1 MSEKEKNFCIYAGYN
16 KKSRIRP
23 DVFEQIKSLSSKYS
37 IIYIVSAEDS
47 IKQDPLY
54 FEILKLTSKTI
65 IRNNLGYDFGS
76 WKTGINFLGEK
87 LKNINSLLLM
97 NDSLYGPIFSMDQI
111 IYNTLNSPF
120 DIISMTASEQFGYHA
135 QSYYISYTNKVINNK
150 IFKYFWN
157 NCPIKNIYSDKD
169 KIQMILKYEVQFS
182 RILLKMGFSHK
193 SLFNI
198 QDKLNPTIYSWD
210 KLIDLGMPFIKNAL
224 LFDAQ
229 DKFTEA
235 AIDFNNIEYYL
246 NKNPLILNKMKQFW
260 IETSEKP
267 INIKY

>member
-1 MSEKEKNFCIYAGYN
+1 
-16 KKSRIRP
+16 
-23 DVFEQIKSLSSKYS
+23 
-37 IIYIVSAEDS
+37 
-47 IKQDPLY
+47 
-54 FEILKLTSKTI
+54 
-65 IRNNLGYDFGS
+65 
-76 WKTGINFLGEK
+76 
-87 LKNINSLLLM
+87 
-97 NDSLYGPIFSMDQI
+97 
-111 IYNTLNSPF
+111 
-120 DIISMTASEQFGYHA
+120 
-135 QSYYISYTNKVINNK
+135 
-150 IFKYFWN
+150 
-157 NCPIKNIYSDKD
+157 
-169 KIQMILKYEVQFS
+169 
-182 RILLKMGFSHK
+182 MGFSHK